1 MASPQ
6 FLLVCPDSY
15 QRERPRVLV
24 KVAENLDHTFP
35 SDRPRTLKSEGPGKW
50 GFNVPF
56 TLTTND
62 QDCRPGYYVI
72 HVTVEYHNLANP
84 SLPHAFHCSIRL
96 HITQPG
102 SNEGRTL
109 TIDGDGHADINL
121 RGQDLKSFDQ
131 VILKGDERANIT
143 LHNNELLQS
152 EETNEE
158 TEEESVTHTFEL
170 KPTFQDEPRLFIPER
185 YKMVSPSRME
195 MAMFLFTDESR
206 IMLIPKKRVTI
217 GRNRSA
223 QIVLR
228 FLPRSSQHDR
238 LSLKISRDHMTL
250 ELNNDGL
257 LVKDRGPD
265 RQGKQTGALK
275 ISGKVVQNGNQHLLG
290 PEQLGGNLVV
300 ELPYGLSYEQP
311 FKFELDLFGGED
323 DEMGHDQARRQQ
335 KLDLLQR
342 AVGTQRRPP
351 LWRLAEKNGF
361 DAVRLR
367 RRENLVEEKYVL
379 LYCRGLIGNSPSS
392 NPIHIDDRNI
402 SPETARLVYID
413 RSFWLQN
420 LGPADRVKVDG
431 QPIGPGELIPLS
443 PGMELLFGE
452 TAVRFE
458 RFEQMHL

>member
-1 MASPQ
+1 MI
-6 FLLVCPDSY
+6 
-15 QRERPRVLV
+15 
-24 KVAENLDHTFP
+24 
-35 SDRPRTLKSEGPGKW
+35 LK
-50 GFNVPF
+50 
-56 TLTTND
+56 
-62 QDCRPGYYVI
+62 
-72 HVTVEYHNLANP
+72 A
-84 SLPHAFHCSIRL
+84 
-96 HITQPG
+96 
-102 SNEGRTL
+102 
-109 TIDGDGHADINL
+109 GDKGIINL
-121 RGQDLKSFDQ
+121 
-131 VILKGDERANIT
+131 
-143 LHNNELLQS
+143 HNSELLQS
-152 EETNEE
+152 DETNEE

-170 KPTFQDEPRLFIPER
+170 KPNFQIDEPRPFIPER

-217 GRNRSA
+217 GRNRTA
-223 QIVLR
+223 EIVLR
-228 FLPRSSQHDR
+228 FLPRSVEHDR
-238 LSLKISRDHMTL
+238 LSLNISRDHMTL

-257 LVKDRGPD
+257 LVKDREPD
-265 RQGKQTGALK
+265 RQGKQTGALN
-275 ISGKVVQNGNQHLLG
+275 ISGKVVQNGEQHLLG
-290 PEQLGGNLVV
+290 PEQLGGYQVV

-311 FKFELDLFGGED
+311 FEFELDLFGGED

-351 LWRLAEKNGF
+351 LWSLAEKNGF

-367 RRENLVEEKYVL
+367 RRENLVEEEYVL

-392 NPIHIDDRNI
+392 NPIHIDDQNI